1 MIRVRV
7 GALESTEAGAVLRP
21 VACDLS
27 PVNPAMARFDK
38 AAGAVVAEQF
48 GRLGDLPLGS
58 AVVTVAGDIPSDFIV
73 HVAVRSRDQAATP
86 AVVRR
91 GLLNGLRR
99 LEDWGVGSVA
109 IAPLGV
115 GAGNLDAEESAEAM
129 LPVLV
134 EHLRSE
140 TGVEQVVLVVEDDYQ
155 ESAFIGAVARHAGEG
170 EGEAGDRPV
179 ERASERAG
187 GGR

>member
-1 MIRVRV
+1 MILVRV

-38 AAGAVVAEQF
+38 AAGAAVADQF
-48 GRLGDLPLGS
+48 GRLGELPLGS
-58 AVVTVAGDIPSDFIV
+58 AVVTIGGGIASDFIV

-99 LEDWGVGSVA
+99 LDDWGVDSVG

-134 EHLRSE
+134 EHIGTDPGLQR
-140 TGVEQVVLVVEDDYQ
+140 VLLVVEDDYQ
-155 ESAFIGAVARHAGEG
+155 ESAFSAAVARHVD
-170 EGEAGDRPV
+170 EA
-179 ERASERAG
+179 ASERAG
-187 GGR
+187 SGR